1 MNNYPKWA
9 AEAVWYQIFPD
20 RFCRFNTHNPIT
32 ASDIEGTTPWD
43 LHSGDPWQIHPWTS
57 DWYER
62 QPYEKANSK
71 KLKTNILRRRYCGD
85 INGIISKLD
94 YLSGLGINALYINPM
109 QYSPSLHKYD
119 GTDFMHID
127 PFLGSSPLTDKKF
140 IQDEDFDDFDHTGW
154 TTADMEA
161 LKLISE
167 AHKRGIRVVFDGVF
181 NHIGYNSKPFQDVL
195 KNRGKSKYCNWFL
208 IDSEKSTRRKLAYDK
223 FWGCVD
229 EMPKLNYSCQDVK
242 RYVFATLKRWLK
254 PVVNGTE
261 YEGIDGWRLDHVV
274 GVPPTFWKSA
284 RKFVKEIAKDSLFLA
299 ELIEPNTIIKP
310 YLDNAIFD
318 SVMNYGFYF
327 SACEFFASEKNSIS
341 ALEFDKRIK
350 HQLQLFPVVSN
361 YLMMNLLGTHDSE
374 RIASLIANRGLK
386 KYGDIASFFQNSH
399 IEDKGY
405 TSRMPDEKERSIQ
418 QMMVVFEFAMIGSPM
433 VYYGDEVG
441 MWGAN
446 DPDCR
451 KPMMWEGMEFS
462 PEHLVT
468 GGRHSKTRKT
478 PVAINYGM
486 LDFYKRIIRLRRS
499 ESVLCHG
506 MMKTETASENGR
518 LWIISRYNAE
528 HRIIFAFNR
537 NDTPAESAVEAVPGE
552 LFVDYMSAE
561 THSAGADGYLRLQ
574 LQPLQYM
581 ILIRQRGKK

>member
-1 MNNYPKWA
+1 MSNLPIWA

-20 RFCRFNTHNPIT
+20 RFCRFNIQNPIT
-32 ASDIEGTTPWD
+32 AADLEGTTPWN
-43 LHSGDPWQIHPWTS
+43 LSHSDPWEIHPWTS

-62 QPYEKANSK
+62 KPYEQANSK
-71 KLKTNILRRRYCGD
+71 SLKTNILRRRYCGD

-94 YLSGLGINALYINPM
+94 YLSDLGINALYINPM

-127 PFLGSSPLTDKKF
+127 PYLGSNPIADRKQ
-140 IQDEDFDDFDHTGW
+140 IEDEDFDDFDHAGW

-161 LKLISE
+161 LQLISE

-181 NHIGYNSKPFQDVL
+181 NHIGYNSKPFQDLL
-195 KNRGKSKYCNWFL
+195 KNRKKSKYKDWFL
-208 IDSEKSTRRKLAYDK
+208 TDLEHSTRKKLIYDK

-229 EMPKLNYSCQDVK
+229 EMPKLNYSCNDVK

-254 PVVNGTE
+254 PIVNGTE
-261 YEGIDGWRLDHVV
+261 YEGIDGWRLDHVI

-284 RKFVKEIAKDSLFLA
+284 QKFTKNIAKDSLFLA

-327 SACEFFASEKNSIS
+327 SACEFFAAEKNSIS
-341 ALEFDKRIK
+341 AFEFDKRIQ
-350 HQLQLFPVVSN
+350 HQLQLFPVSAN

-374 RIASLIANRGLK
+374 RIASLIVNREIK
-386 KYGDIASFFQNSH
+386 KYGDIATFFQNSH

-405 TSRMPDEKERSIQ
+405 TSRIPDIKDRQIQ
-418 QMMVVFEFAMIGSPM
+418 QMMVVFEFAMIGAPM

-451 KPMMWEGMEFS
+451 KPMIWPGMEFDS
-462 PEHLVT
+462 EHLVT
-468 GGRHSKTRKT
+468 AGRHSKTKKT
-478 PVAINYGM
+478 PVAINGEM
-486 LDFYKRIIRLRRS
+486 LDFYKKIIRLRRTHK
-499 ESVLCHG
+499 VLSHG
-506 MMKTETASENGR
+506 MMKTEIADEKER
-518 LWIISRYNAE
+518 VWAISRYDA
-528 HRIIFAFNR
+528 HSRIIFVFNR
-537 NDTPAESAVEAVPGE
+537 EEKSVEIAIRAGE
-552 LFVDYMSAE
+552 GEQFTDYISAE
-561 THSAGADGYLRLQ
+561 KHTVAGSGVLQ
-574 LQPLQYM
+574 LMAKPLSFL
-581 ILIRQRGKK
+581 ILVRN